1 MRYSARNH
9 VTRFVIAAA
18 VIAAHA
24 LIAAP
29 LYAATPQEKARSATP
44 ATAGSAEAQRGKYL
58 IKVMGCNDCHT
69 PGYAQA
75 GGNVPESTWLTG
87 DALGYKGAWGTT
99 YAANLRL
106 LFASMT
112 RDQWIKYAKSA
123 ETRPP
128 MPWFTLRATSE
139 RDLGA
144 MYAYMKTLGPAG
156 KPAPTYVP
164 PGQQPA
170 GPVVQFPQ

>member
-1 MRYSARNH
+1 
-9 VTRFVIAAA
+9 
-18 VIAAHA
+18 
-24 LIAAP
+24 
-29 LYAATPQEKARSATP
+29 
-44 ATAGSAEAQRGKYL
+44 
-58 IKVMGCNDCHT
+58 MGCNDCHT

-75 GGNVPESTWLTG
+75 AGKVPEPARLTG

-99 YAANLRL
+99 YPANLRL

-112 RDQWIKYAKSA
+112 RDEWIRYAKSV

-139 RDLGA
+139 RDLSA

-156 KPAPTYVP
+156 KPAPAYVS

-170 GPVVQFPQ
+170 GPVVQFPQWQQRSTGRRHSACAGSVRQTSQGERPYDRFTLRRSC

>member
-9 VTRFVIAAA
+9 FTHLVIAAA

-29 LYAATPQEKARSATP
+29 LYAATPQEKVQPATP

-58 IKVMGCNDCHT
+58 IRIMGCNDCHT

-75 GGNVPESTWLTG
+75 GGNVPESAWLTG

-112 RDQWIKYAKSA
+112 RDEWIKYAKSA

-128 MPWFTLRATSE
+128 MPWFTLRATSD
-139 RDLGA
+139 RDLSA
-144 MYAYMKTLGPAG
+144 MYAYMKALGPAG
-156 KPAPTYVP
+156 KPAPAYLP
-164 PGQQPA
+164 SGQMPA
-170 GPVVQFPQ
+170 GPAVLFPQ

>member
-1 MRYSARNH
+1 MRYSVRSH
-9 VTRFVIAAA
+9 FTHLFIAAA
-18 VIAAHA
+18 ISATHAFIAE
-24 LIAAP
+24 P
-29 LYAATPQEKARSATP
+29 LYATPIGEARSATP
-44 ATAGSAEAQRGKYL
+44 AQTGGTEAQRGKYL
-58 IKVMGCNDCHT
+58 IEIMGCNDCHT

-75 GGNVPESTWLTG
+75 AGKVPESAWLTG

-99 YAANLRL
+99 YPANLRL

-112 RDQWIKYAKSA
+112 RDEWIKYAKSV

-139 RDLGA
+139 RDLSA

-156 KPAPTYVP
+156 KPAPAYVP

>member
-1 MRYSARNH
+1 MRYSTGNH
-9 VTRFVIAAA
+9 FTHFVIAVA

-24 LIAAP
+24 LFVAP
-29 LYAATPQEKARSATP
+29 AYAATPQDKAPSATP
-44 ATAGSAEAQRGKYL
+44 ATAASAEAQRGKYL
-58 IKVMGCNDCHT
+58 IKIMGCNDCHT

-106 LFASMT
+106 FFASMT
-112 RDQWIKYAKSA
+112 RDQWIKYAKST

-156 KPAPTYVP
+156 KPAPAYVP
-164 PGQQPA
+164 PGQQAA
-170 GPVVQFPQ
+170 GPVVQFP